1 MRSPLK
7 AKSGG
12 SQRWLQVAVNS
23 CPSVI
28 DSAIRNT
35 GIRLDEPIVWKS
47 PLDSDDFAEY
57 MDAAFLARLEVRL
70 DQRGLGD
77 FWPNSGP
84 RWDGL
89 ARSGDSVL
97 LIEAKANISELNNS
111 PPCRAQPSSY
121 AKIRAALSETR
132 DCLKVKSDTDWTRCF
147 YQYANRLAHLYLL
160 RKLNGCDAYL
170 VFVYFVDDHTTQTT
184 AGFPER
190 LARCRRLGQGTPR
203 IAAVGLDVPLRQRRL
218 HRHSQ
223 LEPCRLASRRP
234 AAEERE
240 EATLVT
246 PSGKVHRAGQ
256 SRRTAPASS
265 GRFAGGGEPNGSSKL
280 APGWCRAA
288 SGARWAHSWGC
299 LTGASW

>member
-1 MRSPLK
+1 MPRLQQE

-70 DQRGLGD
+70 DQRGLSD

-97 LIEAKANISELNNS
+97 LIEAKANISELNS

-160 RKLNGCDAYL
+160 RKLNGCEAYL
-170 VFVYFVDDHTTQTT
+170 VFVYFVDDHTTKQPPVSQSGWHAAAALAKAHLGLPKSDWTSLYVRDAYIDT
-184 AGFPER
+184 ANLSHVDWP
-190 LARCRRLGQGTPR
+190 
-203 IAAVGLDVPLRQRRL
+203 
-218 HRHSQ
+218 
-223 LEPCRLASRRP
+223 P
-234 AAEERE
+234 AG
-240 EATLVT
+240 
-246 PSGKVHRAGQ
+246 PPPK
-256 SRRTAPASS
+256 S
-265 GRFAGGGEPNGSSKL
+265 GRKRP
-280 APGWCRAA
+280 W
-288 SGARWAHSWGC
+288 
-299 LTGASW
+299 